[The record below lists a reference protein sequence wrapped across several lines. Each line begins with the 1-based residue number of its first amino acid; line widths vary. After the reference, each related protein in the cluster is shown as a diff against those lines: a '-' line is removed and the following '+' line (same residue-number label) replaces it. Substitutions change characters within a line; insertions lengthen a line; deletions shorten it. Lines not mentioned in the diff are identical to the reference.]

1 MSYIVVLS
9 VINSNNACSYALFNE
24 KTLNRESVNS
34 IIALSDL
41 GTLTISHGYKP
52 LNFSV
57 DRNGQVKDDSG
68 SFSRFHKDGVAII
81 LAEIQNMSGRVLG
94 YKLVSSLSGAVNNL
108 KTDEIVKKE
117 KALGRPFLQNGIVRN
132 NTVNCFPLHKYPKI
146 LTDTRKV
153 KQPSEKVQEKP
164 RVEKPRVKNE
174 TLEFTKEQIAEIN
187 KCRNKGVDSRFIENP
202 KLSVEQMRV
211 LWVSKS
217 KGALS
222 EYFARPDYSVD
233 VMKFYADR
241 LYSKKIVQ
249 ECSLM
254 MHKPNLSVAQLSEL
268 YLCVCDGVNYSDLCD
283 LSASDIEV
291 KRRERT
297 LFSDS
302 TSMSSDEAFDK
313 AMGVAMKMK
322 GYF

>member
-1 MSYIVVLS
+1 MAYIVVLN
-9 VINSNNACSYALFNE
+9 VINSSNACSYALFDE
-24 KTLNRESVNS
+24 KTLSRESVNA
-34 IIALSDL
+34 IIPLSDL
-41 GTLTISHGYKP
+41 GVFTISHGYKP

-57 DRNGQVKDDSG
+57 DRSGKVKEDSG
-68 SFSRFHKDGVAII
+68 SFSRFHKDGVAVVIG
-81 LAEIQNMSGRVLG
+81 EIQNMSGRVLG
-94 YKLVSSLSGAVNNL
+94 YKLVSSLSGAITNL
-108 KTDEIVKKE
+108 KTSEIVQKE

-132 NTVNCFPLHKYPKI
+132 NTVNCFPLHKYPRI
-146 LTDTRKV
+146 LTDTRKSKV
-153 KQPSEKVQEKP
+153 PSDKVQEKP
-164 RVEKPRVKNE
+164 RVVKPRVEKSNS
-174 TLEFTKEQIAEIN
+174 EFTKEQIAEIN
-187 KCRNKGVDSRFIENP
+187 KCRSKGVDSRFIENP
-202 KLSVEQMRV
+202 KLSVEQMRI

-254 MHKPNLSVAQLSEL
+254 MHKPNLSVEQLSEL

-302 TSMSSDEAFDK
+302 TPISSDEAFDK

-322 GYF
+322 GYC